1 MPEASAR
8 LPLFLIS
15 SACAATFLVTGSGMV
30 RAPFLL
36 DMSGDLG
43 ASLTATANL
52 FSMTAFAWGVAS
64 LFAGAASDRLGRLPM
79 LVLAH
84 GLLVGGLAGISLAGG
99 YWAVA
104 FWTLVAGAGG
114 GAHMGVIFAAV
125 SDRVGERQRGRA
137 LGGIMTG
144 QSLAFVAGVPI
155 AAWLGTLLGWRGV
168 MASVAA
174 TDLAAIAALWL
185 ALRGDGAPPAAA
197 GGSGLPWRRG
207 AMPGRDLLLLLAAG
221 VAERVCFGVVAVY
234 FATML
239 QLRYGLDLAGLTL
252 PLALMAAGNLAGNA
266 VGSSLADRLPD
277 RPLSFAASCAGTAL
291 LALLLF
297 AWEPGLPACIA
308 LGFVYSFVNA
318 LGRPALMAVLGGA
331 PRETRGALLG
341 FNITCASVGWISAA
355 AIGGMLIEAHGVA
368 ALGPPTAVVALAGA
382 ALALAAR
389 RLARPHGPS

>member
-1 MPEASAR
+1 MRDAAAR
-8 LPLFLIS
+8 LPLFLLS

-36 DMSGDLG
+36 DMSRDLG

-79 LVLAH
+79 LLLAH
-84 GLLVGGLAGISLAGG
+84 GLLVGGLAGISLSGG
-99 YWAVA
+99 YWTVA

-125 SDRVGERQRGRA
+125 SDRVGEGQRGRA

-155 AAWLGTLLGWRGV
+155 ASWLGALLGWRGV
-168 MASVAA
+168 MAAVGAIDLVAM
-174 TDLAAIAALWL
+174 AALWL

-221 VAERVCFGVVAVY
+221 VGERVCFGVVAVY

-297 AWEPGLPACIA
+297 AWDPGLPACVA

-355 AIGGMLIEAHGVA
+355 AIGGILIEAHGVA
-368 ALGPPTAVVALAGA
+368 ALGPPTAAVAVVAAV
-382 ALALAAR
+382 LALAAR